1 MKILYNAIIGTTKIT
16 TYFTTENEGNVHS
29 SPVEEVRDM
38 YVVALDL
45 LSDVMKIKIT
55 SNPSCGSLSVYDSLR
70 YLAVRNYIMKWIEGN
85 KKIVSSEAT
94 AKDIFPD
101 KSIVSY
107 GRNIRVW
114 TEFYLMHLF
123 IPPVIRGKHQKV
135 KPLPCENDIKDICR
149 SYLHSLP
156 SGKVSVQNFKSFIE
170 QELFPGRHVSES
182 TVRIYLND
190 LGYKFQRHKNGMY
203 VDGHEREDVRIYRD
217 EFLKRMFTYE
227 QFMEKYSGDDMNT
240 VEFPT
245 LLEGQKRHVLVVHD
259 ESLFYSNDDNSSL
272 WVHPKHPPLRK
283 KGKGKCIML
292 SEFLCECHGRL
303 FWQTTT
309 DEKEFAT
316 EIITPGKNDDGW
328 WTAEHLSM
336 QFKAK
341 AIPMFNYLH
350 PDCVAVFLF
359 DNSTNH
365 GAFANDALNVNK
377 MNLGIGGKQAKLRA
391 GWFLQDDVRIVH
403 EMVFPSTHTQAGIPK
418 GIKQVLLERNL
429 WVPGMKLQDAR
440 ALLAQQQDFIQ
451 QKSIL
456 EECAQESGH
465 VVLFLPKFHC
475 ELNFIEMYWGA
486 LKYFCRNNCDYSFK
500 NLLPTVYRAMD
511 SITLATIRRF
521 ARKCWRYMDA
531 YFQGL
536 TVQQA
541 EWAVRKQKSHRRVNM
556 SLIPKD

>member
-16 TYFTTENEGNVHS
+16 AYFTTENEGNVHS
-29 SPVEEVRDM
+29 SPVEEVRDK

-55 SNPSCGSLSVYDSLR
+55 SNPSSGSLSVYDSLR
-70 YLAVRNYIMKWIEGN
+70 YLAVRNYIMKLIEGN

-101 KSIVSY
+101 KSIFSY

-135 KPLPCENDIKDICR
+135 KPLLCENDIKDICR

-170 QELFPGRHVSES
+170 QELFPGRQVSES

-316 EIITPGKNDDGW
+316 ETITPGKNDDGW

-365 GAFANDALNVNK
+365 GALANDALNVNK
-377 MNLGIGGKQAKLRA
+377 MNLGIGGKQAQLRA